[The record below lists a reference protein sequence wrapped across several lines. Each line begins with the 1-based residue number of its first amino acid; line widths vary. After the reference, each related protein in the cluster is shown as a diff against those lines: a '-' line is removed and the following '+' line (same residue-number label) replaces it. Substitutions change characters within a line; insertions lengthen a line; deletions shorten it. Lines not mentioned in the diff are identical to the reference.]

1 MITGQFRKKLSWGI
15 VLLILNRS
23 PIVPWTKNALL
34 LIGSS
39 IEKVWTWK
47 ISLPVLA
54 ASGTCHTL
62 SGASSYVTSNQSN
75 PATVNEGESYNFT
88 FFTRGYRAYSFRV
101 DGLPNGLSYNGSYTN
116 PTISGNPQESGTYTI
131 GITGYRWSGLSGQS
145 TATYNLTLT
154 VEEEILDTDGDGI
167 GDTEDLDDDGDG
179 VYDADDAFPLDASE
193 SSDTDGDGIGNNA
206 DTDDDGDGTLDENDT
221 FPLDPAETTDTDGDG
236 IGDNSDTDYN
246 GNGIEDSI
254 EFSGSYFPHASMD
267 WNASTG
273 GVIFSSPAIDSNG
286 TLYVGSNDNKLHA
299 IDANGS
305 SKWTFTTGNWVD
317 STPAIGEDG
326 TIYFGSWDNKV
337 YALHPSDGSVLWQY
351 ETNSYV
357 TASPAIGADGRIY
370 VGSKDSIFYAFENNG
385 SVAWEYF
392 AGQPIS
398 SSAALGQDGTIYFG
412 DENGT
417 FHAVNPDGSNKWTFE
432 VEETTDSNRSI
443 LSSPALD
450 LSGNLYFGS
459 GNGYCYSLS
468 DNDSNATL
476 NWKSL
481 SGDRVDASPALGIND
496 EVFFVSRDGY
506 LRSLST
512 LSGGQNWETFVGDVF
527 YSSPVVD
534 ASGRVYVIG
543 YTGSGENH
551 LFAIDANGSTAW
563 DTNDTN
569 CPFEIGGIVDS
580 SLVLSDAGKLHYGCY
595 DSRIY
600 SLNVGTGPALSDWP
614 MFQRSSLRDGAWP
627 SFLIEGTI
635 TPQGVGEINGIG
647 VYNQGATATLNA
659 YPTTPGYSFES
670 WTGSATGSQNPLS
683 IQVNANLSLT
693 ATFSLNSYE
702 LSLHAGSGGSVTGA
716 GNFSHGTL
724 TAISANP
731 DTGYSFSGWTGEG
744 VSDPNSPSTTALMD
758 QNRSITATF
767 SLNSYELSLHAG
779 SGGSV
784 TGAGNFSHGTLTAIS
799 ANPDTGYSFSG
810 WTGEGVSDPNS
821 PSTTA
826 LMDQNRS
833 ITATFSLNS
842 YELNLHAGSGGSVT
856 GAGTFSHGSSAPIN
870 AAPDSGYVFL
880 RWEGEIVSTP
890 NEPSISVIVNQALSL
905 TAVFET
911 QPVGTNLLLT
921 NSSPSAGGT
930 TSGGGSYP
938 SEENAQISASPS
950 PGYAFIGWS
959 GEGVNDSYSASTTVL
974 MSEDRNLTANF
985 AIQSH
990 SLTLNA
996 SIGGSANG
1004 SGQFDYG
1011 SSPTIS
1017 ATPST
1022 GYSFGGW
1029 SGEGTSDPSAS
1040 STTVLMNQD
1049 RMLTALFAL
1058 NLHTL
1063 AINQQTGG
1071 SITASDGTYEY
1082 GTQVNIFAIPHQGYS
1097 FVRWTGEGVHNPTTL
1112 STTVDMTEDR
1122 NVSALFEI
1130 NTHTL
1135 NLHATEGGSVTG
1147 SGQFDYGSNPSIS
1160 AIPNSGY
1167 SFLGWDG
1174 EGASDASSAS
1184 TTALMSEDRNLTA
1197 TFVLKRLSSLDETED
1212 LGGGWFGAWFG
1223 YFLQTESG
1231 WCFHHEL
1238 NWIYPFI
1245 HENGSIW
1252 FWSSNLGWLWTDLS
1266 VWGQS
1271 QCWSESLQSWLYFQ
1285 PDHSQ
1290 GPSFISYQSG
1300 ELIPLQ

>member
-1 MITGQFRKKLSWGI
+1 
-15 VLLILNRS
+15 
-23 PIVPWTKNALL
+23 
-34 LIGSS
+34 
-39 IEKVWTWK
+39 
-47 ISLPVLA
+47 
-54 ASGTCHTL
+54 
-62 SGASSYVTSNQSN
+62 
-75 PATVNEGESYNFT
+75 
-88 FFTRGYRAYSFRV
+88 
-101 DGLPNGLSYNGSYTN
+101 
-116 PTISGNPQESGTYTI
+116 
-131 GITGYRWSGLSGQS
+131 
-145 TATYNLTLT
+145 
-154 VEEEILDTDGDGI
+154 
-167 GDTEDLDDDGDG
+167 
-179 VYDADDAFPLDASE
+179 
-193 SSDTDGDGIGNNA
+193 
-206 DTDDDGDGTLDENDT
+206 
-221 FPLDPAETTDTDGDG
+221 
-236 IGDNSDTDYN
+236 
-246 GNGIEDSI
+246 
-254 EFSGSYFPHASMD
+254 
-267 WNASTG
+267 
-273 GVIFSSPAIDSNG
+273 
-286 TLYVGSNDNKLHA
+286 
-299 IDANGS
+299 
-305 SKWTFTTGNWVD
+305 
-317 STPAIGEDG
+317 
-326 TIYFGSWDNKV
+326 
-337 YALHPSDGSVLWQY
+337 
-351 ETNSYV
+351 
-357 TASPAIGADGRIY
+357 
-370 VGSKDSIFYAFENNG
+370 
-385 SVAWEYF
+385 
-392 AGQPIS
+392 
-398 SSAALGQDGTIYFG
+398 
-412 DENGT
+412 
-417 FHAVNPDGSNKWTFE
+417 
-432 VEETTDSNRSI
+432 
-443 LSSPALD
+443 
-450 LSGNLYFGS
+450 
-459 GNGYCYSLS
+459 
-468 DNDSNATL
+468 
-476 NWKSL
+476 
-481 SGDRVDASPALGIND
+481 
-496 EVFFVSRDGY
+496 
-506 LRSLST
+506 
-512 LSGGQNWETFVGDVF
+512 
-527 YSSPVVD
+527 
-534 ASGRVYVIG
+534 
-543 YTGSGENH
+543 
-551 LFAIDANGSTAW
+551 
-563 DTNDTN
+563 
-569 CPFEIGGIVDS
+569 
-580 SLVLSDAGKLHYGCY
+580 
-595 DSRIY
+595 
-600 SLNVGTGPALSDWP
+600 
-614 MFQRSSLRDGAWP
+614 
-627 SFLIEGTI
+627 
-635 TPQGVGEINGIG
+635 
-647 VYNQGATATLNA
+647 
-659 YPTTPGYSFES
+659 
-670 WTGSATGSQNPLS
+670 
-683 IQVNANLSLT
+683 
-693 ATFSLNSYE
+693 
-702 LSLHAGSGGSVTGA
+702 
-716 GNFSHGTL
+716 
-724 TAISANP
+724 
-731 DTGYSFSGWTGEG
+731 
-744 VSDPNSPSTTALMD
+744 MD

-784 TGAGNFSHGTLTAIS
+784 TGAGTFSHGTLTAIS

-856 GAGTFSHGSSAPIN
+856 GEGNFSHGSSAPIN
-870 AAPDSGYVFL
+870 ATPDSGYVFL
-880 RWEGEIVSTP
+880 RWEGENVSTP

-950 PGYAFIGWS
+950 LGYAFIGWS

-985 AIQSH
+985 IIQSH

-996 SIGGSANG
+996 SIGGSANGSGQFDYGSSPTISATPSAGYSFGGWSGEGVTDPNSASTTVLMSEDRNLTANFAIQSHSLTLIASTGGSANG

-1197 TFVLKRLSSLDETED
+1197 TFVLKRLSSIDETED

-1300 ELIPLQ
+1300 ELIHLQ

>member
-326 TIYFGSWDNKV
+326 TIYFGSWDNKI
-337 YALHPSDGSVLWQY
+337 YALHPSDGSVLWQF
-351 ETNSYV
+351 ETNSFV

-481 SGDRVDASPALGIND
+481 SGDRVDASPVLGIND

-563 DTNDTN
+563 DTNDSN

-600 SLNVGTGPALSDWP
+600 SLNVGSGPALSDWP

-635 TPQGVGEINGIG
+635 TPKGVGEINGIG

-702 LSLHAGSGGSVTGA
+702 L
-716 GNFSHGTL
+716 
-724 TAISANP
+724 
-731 DTGYSFSGWTGEG
+731 
-744 VSDPNSPSTTALMD
+744 
-758 QNRSITATF
+758 
-767 SLNSYELSLHAG
+767 
-779 SGGSV
+779 
-784 TGAGNFSHGTLTAIS
+784 
-799 ANPDTGYSFSG
+799 
-810 WTGEGVSDPNS
+810 
-821 PSTTA
+821 
-826 LMDQNRS
+826 
-833 ITATFSLNS
+833 
-842 YELNLHAGSGGSVT
+842 NLHAGSGGSVT
-856 GAGTFSHGSSAPIN
+856 GEGNFSHGSSAPIN
-870 AAPDSGYVFL
+870 ATPDSGYVFL
-880 RWEGEIVSTP
+880 RWEGENVSTP
-890 NEPSISVIVNQALSL
+890 NEPSSSVIVNQALSL

-996 SIGGSANG
+996 STGGSANG

-1135 NLHATEGGSVTG
+1135 NLHATEGGSVIG

-1197 TFVLKRLSSLDETED
+1197 TFVLKRLSSMDETED

>member
-1 MITGQFRKKLSWGI
+1 
-15 VLLILNRS
+15 
-23 PIVPWTKNALL
+23 
-34 LIGSS
+34 
-39 IEKVWTWK
+39 
-47 ISLPVLA
+47 
-54 ASGTCHTL
+54 
-62 SGASSYVTSNQSN
+62 
-75 PATVNEGESYNFT
+75 
-88 FFTRGYRAYSFRV
+88 
-101 DGLPNGLSYNGSYTN
+101 
-116 PTISGNPQESGTYTI
+116 
-131 GITGYRWSGLSGQS
+131 
-145 TATYNLTLT
+145 
-154 VEEEILDTDGDGI
+154 
-167 GDTEDLDDDGDG
+167 
-179 VYDADDAFPLDASE
+179 
-193 SSDTDGDGIGNNA
+193 
-206 DTDDDGDGTLDENDT
+206 
-221 FPLDPAETTDTDGDG
+221 
-236 IGDNSDTDYN
+236 
-246 GNGIEDSI
+246 
-254 EFSGSYFPHASMD
+254 
-267 WNASTG
+267 
-273 GVIFSSPAIDSNG
+273 
-286 TLYVGSNDNKLHA
+286 
-299 IDANGS
+299 
-305 SKWTFTTGNWVD
+305 
-317 STPAIGEDG
+317 
-326 TIYFGSWDNKV
+326 
-337 YALHPSDGSVLWQY
+337 
-351 ETNSYV
+351 
-357 TASPAIGADGRIY
+357 
-370 VGSKDSIFYAFENNG
+370 
-385 SVAWEYF
+385 
-392 AGQPIS
+392 
-398 SSAALGQDGTIYFG
+398 
-412 DENGT
+412 
-417 FHAVNPDGSNKWTFE
+417 
-432 VEETTDSNRSI
+432 
-443 LSSPALD
+443 
-450 LSGNLYFGS
+450 
-459 GNGYCYSLS
+459 
-468 DNDSNATL
+468 
-476 NWKSL
+476 
-481 SGDRVDASPALGIND
+481 
-496 EVFFVSRDGY
+496 
-506 LRSLST
+506 
-512 LSGGQNWETFVGDVF
+512 
-527 YSSPVVD
+527 
-534 ASGRVYVIG
+534 
-543 YTGSGENH
+543 
-551 LFAIDANGSTAW
+551 
-563 DTNDTN
+563 
-569 CPFEIGGIVDS
+569 
-580 SLVLSDAGKLHYGCY
+580 
-595 DSRIY
+595 
-600 SLNVGTGPALSDWP
+600 
-614 MFQRSSLRDGAWP
+614 
-627 SFLIEGTI
+627 
-635 TPQGVGEINGIG
+635 
-647 VYNQGATATLNA
+647 
-659 YPTTPGYSFES
+659 
-670 WTGSATGSQNPLS
+670 
-683 IQVNANLSLT
+683 
-693 ATFSLNSYE
+693 SYE
-702 LSLHAGSGGSVTGA
+702 LNLHAGSGGSVTGE
-716 GNFSHGTL
+716 GTFSHGTL

-744 VSDPNSPSTTALMD
+744 VTDPNSPSTTALMD
-758 QNRSITATF
+758 K
-767 SLNSYELSLHAG
+767 
-779 SGGSV
+779 
-784 TGAGNFSHGTLTAIS
+784 
-799 ANPDTGYSFSG
+799 
-810 WTGEGVSDPNS
+810 
-821 PSTTA
+821 
-826 LMDQNRS
+826 NRS

-856 GAGTFSHGSSAPIN
+856 GEGNFSHGSSAPIN
-870 AAPDSGYVFL
+870 ATPDSGYVFL
-880 RWEGEIVSTP
+880 RWEGENVSTP

-990 SLTLNA
+990 SLSLNASIGGSANGSGHFDFGSSPTISATPSTGYFFSGWDGEGVTDPNSASTTVLMSEDRNLTANFAIQSHSLTLNA
-996 SIGGSANG
+996 STGGSANG

-1011 SSPTIS
+1011 SSPTIN

-1082 GTQVNIFAIPHQGYS
+1082 GTQVNIFASPYQGYS
-1097 FVRWTGEGVHNPTTL
+1097 FVRWTGEGVYNPTTL

-1135 NLHATEGGSVTG
+1135 NLHATEGGSVIG

-1197 TFVLKRLSSLDETED
+1197 TFVLKRLSSIDETED

-1300 ELIPLQ
+1300 ELIHLQ